1 VSSKLQFPRHRA
13 VWVRGNAAARNGIF
27 RCRDGEA
34 KTGLRDRKRLQR
46 PKKTEQCRRKSRQ
59 KRPISE
65 QGRFRR
71 FRATGWWGQS
81 GPNCMLPTQSSN
93 RSLCSPGFWGRL
105 SVSLVLKSQFGR
117 GRRCT
122 STAIT
127 RDVGDHAFL
136 KCNLLNLARHATQ
149 IHQYAIN
156 LGHPHQR
163 VVIQ

>member
-1 VSSKLQFPRHRA
+1 METIWIELHAPHSVIEPVSVL
-13 VWVRGNAAARNGIF
+13 ARI
-27 RCRDGEA
+27 
-34 KTGLRDRKRLQR
+34 L
-46 PKKTEQCRRKSRQ
+46 
-59 KRPISE
+59 
-65 QGRFRR
+65 
-71 FRATGWWGQS
+71 
-81 GPNCMLPTQSSN
+81 
-93 RSLCSPGFWGRL
+93 GRL
-105 SVSLVLKSQFGR
+105 TVSLVLKSQFGR

>member
-1 VSSKLQFPRHRA
+1 VETIWIELHAPHSVIEPVSVL
-13 VWVRGNAAARNGIF
+13 ARI
-27 RCRDGEA
+27 
-34 KTGLRDRKRLQR
+34 L
-46 PKKTEQCRRKSRQ
+46 
-59 KRPISE
+59 
-65 QGRFRR
+65 
-71 FRATGWWGQS
+71 
-81 GPNCMLPTQSSN
+81 
-93 RSLCSPGFWGRL
+93 GRL
-105 SVSLVLKSQFGR
+105 TVSLVLKSQFGPAVQM
-117 GRRCT
+117 GT